1 MRFIQYF
8 KNKKFLNVPLS
19 ETEQCNISVNN
30 KVPLHILTVAFNNEL
45 LLAHQI
51 RLLNKNLKDDFVFI
65 VVDNSSDKKKRKQ
78 IKEICLRSKIGYIS
92 MPENPFKICS
102 DSHGI
107 CLNWIFKNYI
117 TVVKPD
123 YFGFIDH
130 DVYPVKSTSLI
141 KMLEEQDVYGHR
153 QGMDDYWFLWP
164 GLSFFKFSKV
174 KDIHLNF
181 LTSALGKRHL
191 DTGGAN
197 WKLFFSKLNKE
208 QIIFPSHQYIS
219 LREGDVVQSDK
230 MELIGDWLHSFNG
243 SYWMN
248 VKPKENDLFNYLDN
262 L

>member
-8 KNKKFLNVPLS
+8 KNKKFLNIPLS
-19 ETEQCNISVNN
+19 ETEQCNVSVNN
-30 KVPLHILTVAFNNEL
+30 KVPLHIFTVAFNNDL
-45 LLAHQI
+45 LLTHQI
-51 RLLNKNLKDDFVFI
+51 RLLKKYLTDDFVFI
-65 VVDNSSDKKKRKQ
+65 VADNSSDKEKRKK
-78 IKEICLRSKIGYIS
+78 IKEICENNNIGYIA
-92 MPENPFKICS
+92 MPKNPFKMCS

-117 TVVKPD
+117 SVIEPK
-123 YFGFIDH
+123 YFGFLDH
-130 DVYPVKSTSLI
+130 DVYPVKITSVVN
-141 KMLEEQDVYGHR
+141 KLEEQDVYGHR
-153 QGMDDYWFLWP
+153 QGMHDYWFLWP

-174 KDIHLNF
+174 KGVPLNF

-197 WKLFFSKLNKE
+197 WKLFFYKLNSERIK
-208 QIIFPSHQYIS
+208 FPSHQYIN
-219 LREGDVVQSDK
+219 LREGEVVQSDK

-248 VKPKENDLFNYLDN
+248 VKPKENDLFNYLNN